1 MTFHNNSGELPLYP
15 ADSIILLYLEAV
27 ILSHRR
33 GFGVG
38 KLAGTDCV
46 LLLVLDQEFCVLLS
60 FISDICCN
68 LVLIMSKWHFCKMSR
83 FGSLSECHSLF
94 RLGFTTQQSEV
105 IVSALVK
112 IMNTNLDMIYKDMVT
127 KVQQVRSEAVVG
139 LK

>member
-1 MTFHNNSGELPLYP
+1 MSQTWFWGGETCRY
-15 ADSIILLYLEAV
+15 
-27 ILSHRR
+27 
-33 GFGVG
+33 
-38 KLAGTDCV
+38 CV
-46 LLLVLDQEFCVLLS
+46 LLLELDQEFCILLS

-94 RLGFTTQQSEV
+94 HLGFTTQQSEV